1 MLEPSS
7 QARLISVR
15 DLPRIVEDAVKNA
28 NKRLGTVPD
37 TAPAV
42 NVKKWEI
49 YGRVLRDLAQA
60 GKFADAVTAE
70 VAKSGIA
77 VSPATL
83 IIDKHIWCGFI
94 ERPNIPVDRNF

>member
-1 MLEPSS
+1 MLEPSTKAGLVS
-7 QARLISVR
+7 IR
-15 DLPRIVEDAVKNA
+15 DLPKVVDDAVKAA

-37 TAPAV
+37 TAPAH
-42 NVKKWEI
+42 NIKKWEI
-49 YGRVLRDLAQA
+49 YGRVIRDLGQA

-94 ERPNIPVDRNF
+94 ERPNLPVDRNF

>member
-1 MLEPSS
+1 MLEPS
-7 QARLISVR
+7 AKATLVSVR
-15 DLPRIVEDAVKNA
+15 DLPKVVDEAVKAA

-37 TAPAV
+37 TAPAI
-42 NVKKWEI
+42 KKWEI
-49 YGRVLRDLAQA
+49 YGRVIRDLGQA
-60 GKFADAVTAE
+60 EKFADAVSAE

>member
-1 MLEPSS
+1 MLEPSTKS
-7 QARLISVR
+7 GLVSVR
-15 DLPRIVEDAVKNA
+15 DLPKVVDEAVKAA

-37 TAPAV
+37 TAPAIYI
-42 NVKKWEI
+42 KKWEI

-60 GKFADAVTAE
+60 GKFADAVAAE